1 MNMCHKYVLHIA
13 YNLHANMKKT
23 VFFRSW
29 PELNAFYFQ
38 SCIGLFS
45 SSQYRHVK
53 LWNAYR
59 KYTVS
64 LPTVWWITICNCSAS
79 ANHTSTVQSL
89 IIHGC
94 QNAFIPVWNNTICHI
109 FRLWKALKQH
119 RQSIV
124 VHVCVSVSTV
134 YSQLDERGTRQ
145 MLAIHHACCTRKAV
159 WQRKKS

>member
-1 MNMCHKYVLHIA
+1 MFCIMHII
-13 YNLHANMKKT
+13 YTRTWKKLF
-23 VFFRSW
+23 FFRSW
-29 PELNAFYFQ
+29 PELNAFYFR

-124 VHVCVSVSTV
+124 VHVSTRWAWHTTNVSDTPCLLHTKSGLT
-134 YSQLDERGTRQ
+134 
-145 MLAIHHACCTRKAV
+145 
-159 WQRKKS
+159 KKKELK